1 MPLDTAAAEHTAHQ
15 SEGAAWRDRVYL
27 GRVAHTRLTP
37 FKHALDY
44 RIFSMLVD
52 IDAIP
57 ELARTSKLFRHN
69 RFGLFSFHDAD
80 HGARDV
86 SPLRPWVEAALRKAG
101 IVLATPTIHALC
113 IPRILGYVFNPLTIY
128 YCRDAQGA
136 LRAIVYE
143 VKNTFGEQHGYVLE
157 APAERANDRPGAL
170 IRQGV
175 AKRFHVSP
183 FMDVAGGYRFTVA
196 TPGEKLAVSI
206 RYQDDDGR
214 DLLIATHTGR
224 GAPFGDKALLR
235 ALARHPGMAAKVML
249 GIHWEALK
257 LWIKGAKFHR
267 KPAPPNAEVSFQE
280 AGR

>member
-1 MPLDTAAAEHTAHQ
+1 MPLDTTASDHAARQ
-15 SEGAAWRDRVYL
+15 SSDADWRDRVYL
-27 GRVAHTRLTP
+27 GRVAHTRLVP

-44 RIFSMLVD
+44 RIFSMLID
-52 IDAIP
+52 LDAIP
-57 ELARTSKLFRHN
+57 ERARTSKLFRHN

-80 HGARDV
+80 HGARDG

-101 IVLATPTIHALC
+101 IALANPMIHVLC

-128 YCRDAQGA
+128 YCRDTQGA

-157 APAERANDRPGAL
+157 VDTDRDSRRPGAL

-175 AKRFHVSP
+175 AKCFHVSP
-183 FMDVAGGYRFTVA
+183 FMDVAGGYRFTLA
-196 TPGEKLAVSI
+196 APGEKLAVSI
-206 RYQDDDGR
+206 RYQNDEGR

-224 GAPFGDKALLR
+224 GAPFGDKALLK

-267 KPAPPNAEVSFQE
+267 KPAPPSAEVSFPE
-280 AGR
+280 AG